1 MRLIITFVSTDN
13 VGGEFTAPP
22 PTCPCD
28 TITFECTVAG
38 DTNGGTWWRL
48 DDGSTSCTLLHED
61 TSIIDHCSVFTAMF
75 ENTSA
80 TSFPTTLSS
89 TATPALNGTL
99 VECLG
104 PSSGSAI
111 VGSSTIQ
118 IIGKCVSYS
127 L

>member
-89 TATPALNGTL
+89 HKLFTATDQPTTSH
-99 VECLG
+99 
-104 PSSGSAI
+104 SSFSVMDVAAKGVTKSNHAPHC
-111 VGSSTIQ
+111 S
-118 IIGKCVSYS
+118 
-127 L
+127 